1 MELFRD
7 GVEGHDGCVEGREG
21 GEALELVHCGA
32 AEAAGLDGPDGDGD
46 ENEDKDAEE
55 VE

>member
-1 MELFRD
+1 MEVLLCQVR
-7 GVEGHDGCVEGREG
+7 VQRCRKKG
-21 GEALELVHCGA
+21 GKKNVLGDA
-32 AEAAGLDGPDGDGD
+32 AEASSDDDHSSGNDGD